1 MTCLGDEQGELL
13 PRRTGHLDVGTQA
26 MASELQRVKRRRGTT
41 GTEQAGWQGR
51 NRFGAGRDVAGKA
64 TELREHGALHQREDG
79 RCFERGA
86 SRVQRRTEPIAH
98 DGHRIGSGE
107 VLVDEPG
114 VAGVHRMLDDQV
126 DGVDERVVAEGAGIV
141 GEAQLCDRRE
151 GGRELVGAGQ
161 FDHRIGLAR
170 RVDDV
175 AQRPS
180 GDPFFE

>member
-1 MTCLGDEQGELL
+1 M
-13 PRRTGHLDVGTQA
+13 
-26 MASELQRVKRRRGTT
+26 
-41 GTEQAGWQGR
+41 
-51 NRFGAGRDVAGKA
+51 
-64 TELREHGALHQREDG
+64 
-79 RCFERGA
+79 
-86 SRVQRRTEPIAH
+86 
-98 DGHRIGSGE
+98 
-107 VLVDEPG
+107 
-114 VAGVHRMLDDQV
+114 HRMLDDQV